1 MCLYKVKITLGV
13 TLLYV
18 PKFFSRTVM
27 NYLKLDGIVG
37 LKACRVIIYKI
48 FDVIKM
54 YHHWKL
60 PVPQYLTD
68 LSNGIVRRM
77 HPLQHLQLQPL
88 CSLCEL

>member
-1 MCLYKVKITLGV
+1 
-13 TLLYV
+13 
-18 PKFFSRTVM
+18 M

-68 LSNGIVRRM
+68 LSTGIVRRM
-77 HPLQHLQLQPL
+77 HSPTTLVVTAFMQPV
-88 CSLCEL
+88 